1 MKLSL
6 FCILVFYIPSV
17 FSQNLLDLRIREI
30 SGRKKFLFFN
40 EGVFHK
46 ESSMASRVKAMRHSY
61 STKRGYERIVV
72 DFSSKKLPKIYGH
85 FSSNEKKLSLDF
97 FKTSLNKN
105 VGSFGVSNFVKAFK
119 FYPLSKEFLSMEILF
134 KEAVKAEIFYLNS
147 PARLVIDIKV

>member
-6 FCILVFYIPSV
+6 FCILVLYIPSV

-40 EGVFHK
+40 EGVFHR
-46 ESSMASRVKAMRHSY
+46 ESNSQSIVRSMRHSY
-61 STKRGYERIVV
+61 SKKRGYERIVV

-97 FKTSLNKN
+97 FNTSLSKN
-105 VGSFGVSNFVKAFK
+105 VGSFGVSHFVRAFK
-119 FYPLSKEFLSMEILF
+119 FYPLSKEFLSMEVLF
-134 KEAVKAEIFYLNS
+134 KEAVKAEIFYLYS